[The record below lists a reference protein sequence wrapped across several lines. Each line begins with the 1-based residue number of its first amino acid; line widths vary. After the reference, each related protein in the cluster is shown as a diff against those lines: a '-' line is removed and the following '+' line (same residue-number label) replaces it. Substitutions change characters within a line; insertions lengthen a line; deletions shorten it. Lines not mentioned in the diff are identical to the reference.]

1 MIKFVIP
8 SYQRPSQLKEKT
20 LAYLDEQGVD
30 KKTIYVFVRTDD
42 SQLSEYQSIEGINL
56 VTTDVKGIG
65 RTHNYI
71 TEYFEENEFL
81 VEIDDDLVNLIDNEK
96 HSVNLRETIQDMKD
110 IMEKENISY
119 GGIYQCDNSM
129 FMSSCKQYTTDLRYM
144 LGLFRL
150 RFVRKDIVLE
160 TNYSEDFENCILHY
174 LRDGKILK
182 NNHIA
187 GKTKNYAEGGCC
199 GDGRNLDTEKADKEY
214 LANKYPELTRKFTR
228 KKSGVT
234 DLRLKDKRKGF

>member
-129 FMSSCKQYTTDLRYM
+129 FMSACKQYTYDLRYM

-199 GDGRNLDTEKADKEY
+199 GDGRNLDTEKADKEH
-214 LANKYPELTRKFTR
+214 LANKYPQLTRQFTR
-228 KKSGVT
+228 KNGVT

>member
-1 MIKFVIP
+1 MKFVIP
-8 SYQRPSQLKEKT
+8 SYQRAEQLKSKT
-20 LAYLDEQGVD
+20 LAYLEEQSVD
-30 KKTIYVFVRTDD
+30 PKTIYVFVRTDD
-42 SQLSEYQSIEGINL
+42 NNLSKYQSIEGINL
-56 VTTDVKGIG
+56 VTTDIKGIG
-65 RTHNYI
+65 MTHNYI
-71 TEYFEENEFL
+71 TEYFAEGEFI

-96 HSVNLRETIQDMKD
+96 QSVNLKQTIQEMKD
-110 IMEKENISY
+110 IMENENISY
-119 GGIYQCDNSM
+119 GGLYQCDNSM

-199 GDGRNLDTEKADKEY
+199 GDGRNLDTEKADKEH
-214 LANKYPELTRKFTR
+214 LANRYPELTRLFTR
-228 KKSGVT
+228 KNGVT

>member
-8 SYQRPSQLKEKT
+8 SYQRPSQLQSKT
-20 LAYLDEQGVD
+20 LAYLELQGVD
-30 KKTIYVFVRTDD
+30 PKSIYVFVRTDD
-42 SQLSEYQSIEGINL
+42 PQLSKYQSIEGINL
-56 VTTDVKGIG
+56 ITTDVIGIG
-65 RTHNYI
+65 RAHNFI
-71 TEYFEENEFL
+71 TEYFDEGQFIIEL
-81 VEIDDDLVNLIDNEK
+81 DDDLVNLINNHKE
-96 HSVNLRETIQDMKD
+96 SINLQETIQEMKD

-129 FMSSCKQYTTDLRYM
+129 FMSGCQQYTTDLRYM

-150 RFVRKDIVLE
+150 RFVRKEIILE
-160 TNYSEDFENCILHY
+160 TNYAEDFENAILHY

-182 NNHIA
+182 NNWLC

-199 GDGRNLDTEKADKEY
+199 GDGRNLETEKEDKEY

-228 KKSGVT
+228 KKSGIT
-234 DLRLKDKRKGF
+234 DLRLKDRRKGF

>member
-1 MIKFVIP
+1 MKFVIP
-8 SYQRPSQLKEKT
+8 SYQRAEQLKSKT
-20 LAYLDEQGVD
+20 LAYLDGQGVD
-30 KKTIYVFVRTDD
+30 PKSIYVFVRTDD
-42 SQLSEYQSIEGINL
+42 SQLSDYKSIQGINL
-56 VTTDVKGIG
+56 ITTDIKGIG
-65 RTHNYI
+65 KTHNFI
-71 TEYFEENEFL
+71 TEYFDEGQFIIEL
-81 VEIDDDLVNLIDNEK
+81 DDDLVYLIDKDKN
-96 HSVNLRETIQDMKD
+96 SINLKQTIQEMKH

-129 FMSSCKQYTTDLRYM
+129 FMSGCQEYTTDLRYM

-150 RFVRKDIVLE
+150 RFIRKDIILE

-199 GDGRNLDTEKADKEY
+199 GDGRNLETEKADKEH
-214 LANKYPELTRKFTR
+214 LATKYPELTRKFTR
-228 KKSGVT
+228 RNGVT
-234 DLRLKDKRKGF
+234 DLRLKDRRKGF

>member
-1 MIKFVIP
+1 MKFVIP

-20 LAYLDEQGVD
+20 LTYLELQGVD
-30 KKTIYVFVRTDD
+30 KKDIFVFVRKDD
-42 SQLSEYQSIEGINL
+42 SKLNEYQNIEGINL
-56 VTTDVKGIG
+56 VTTDIKGIG

-81 VEIDDDLVNLIDNEK
+81 VEIDDDLVNLIDNHKE
-96 HSVNLRETIQDMKD
+96 SVNLQETIQKMKD
-110 IMEKENISY
+110 IMTEENISY

-129 FMSSCKQYTTDLRYM
+129 FMSGCKEYTYDLRYM

-150 RFVRKDIVLE
+150 RFIRKEIILE
-160 TNYSEDFENCILHY
+160 TNYAEDFENCLLHY

-182 NNHIA
+182 ANHIA

-199 GDGRNLDTEKADKEY
+199 GDGRNLDTEKADKEH
-214 LANKYPELTRKFTR
+214 LATKYPELTRLFTR
-228 KKSGVT
+228 KNGVT
-234 DLRLKDKRKGF
+234 DLRLKDKRQMEI

>member
-1 MIKFVIP
+1 MKFVIP
-8 SYQRPSQLKEKT
+8 SYQRAEQLKSKT
-20 LAYLDEQGVD
+20 LAYLEKEGVD
-30 KKTIYVFVRTDD
+30 PKSIYVFVRTDD
-42 SQLSEYQSIEGINL
+42 INLSDYQSIQGINL
-56 VTTDVKGIG
+56 ITTDIKGIG
-65 RTHNYI
+65 KTHNFI
-71 TEYFEENEFL
+71 TEYFDEGQFIIEL
-81 VEIDDDLVNLIDNEK
+81 DDDLVYLIDKDKN
-96 HSVNLRETIQDMKD
+96 SINLKQTIQEMKD

-129 FMSSCKQYTTDLRYM
+129 FMSSCQEYTTDLRYM

-150 RFVRKDIVLE
+150 RFIRKDIILE

-199 GDGRNLDTEKADKEY
+199 GDGRNLETEKADKEH
-214 LANKYPELTRKFTR
+214 LATKYPELTRKFTR
-228 KKSGVT
+228 RNGVT
-234 DLRLKDKRKGF
+234 DLRLKDRRKGF

>member
-20 LAYLDEQGVD
+20 LAYLDAQGVD
-30 KKTIYVFVRTDD
+30 PKSIYVFVRTDD
-42 SQLSEYQSIEGINL
+42 NNLSEYQSIEGINL
-56 VTTDVKGIG
+56 VTTDIKGIG
-65 RTHNYI
+65 MTHNYI
-71 TEYFEENEFL
+71 TEYFDENEFI

-96 HSVNLRETIQDMKD
+96 QSVNLKQTIQEMKD
-110 IMEKENISY
+110 IMENENISY
-119 GGIYQCDNSM
+119 GGLYQCDNSM
-129 FMSSCKQYTTDLRYM
+129 FMSACNHYTYDLRYM

-150 RFVRKDIVLE
+150 RFIRKDIVLE
-160 TNYSEDFENCILHY
+160 TNYAEDMENCILHY

-182 NNHIA
+182 NNWLC

-199 GDGRNLDTEKADKEY
+199 GDGRNLDTEKADKEH
-214 LANKYPELTRKFTR
+214 LANKYPELTRQFTR
-228 KKSGVT
+228 KNGVT

>member
-1 MIKFVIP
+1 MKFVIP
-8 SYQRPSQLKEKT
+8 SYQRAEQLKSKT
-20 LAYLDEQGVD
+20 LAYLEEQSVD
-30 KKTIYVFVRTDD
+30 PKSIYVFVRTDD
-42 SQLSEYQSIEGINL
+42 NNLSKYQSIEGINL
-56 VTTDVKGIG
+56 VTTDIKGIG
-65 RTHNYI
+65 MTHNYI
-71 TEYFEENEFL
+71 TEYFAEGEFI

-96 HSVNLRETIQDMKD
+96 QSVNLKQTIQEMKD
-110 IMEKENISY
+110 IMENENISY
-119 GGIYQCDNSM
+119 GGLYQCDNSM

-199 GDGRNLDTEKADKEY
+199 GDGRNLDTEKVDKEH
-214 LANKYPELTRKFTR
+214 LANRYPELTRQFTR
-228 KKSGVT
+228 KNGVT